1 MRGIFDR
8 RLLGLRASG
17 LRLVP
22 LLLLTVGMAYSS
34 ALAPSSLADQN
45 GLSDGRVYEQ
55 VSEKIKNGNEAGI
68 LIRSGR
74 LSPGV
79 AIATADGDQ
88 VLYEQLGPSGETSSG
103 TDLFGVAGR
112 TATAWKTVAALPPGY
127 GVNASFFQG
136 EEPRSIVPSADLS
149 HVAFSAT
156 GSFGAGN
163 FGVEGTGRESGAGAY
178 RAAVDSQAA
187 ELWLSKPTIANPFPN
202 PITGSWPHLLA
213 GSPTLETV
221 YFTYWGTLVPE
232 DESRAPHVTTSLS
245 TSAWSVY
252 EWNDG
257 TLRSAAM
264 LPNETYSPYGA
275 VPAASVRREGAP
287 TLSPDFF
294 RNEITPGG
302 SELFFLSPAPEQ
314 VAKAESETKV
324 PQPPELYVREQT
336 ASGPRSVLA
345 SRSELPGHV
354 GEAAPGTGV
363 ETAVTP
369 VNGATSAYVYVSP
382 DGSRAF
388 FASKDRLTESAP
400 ENTAVKEYEF
410 DLATEETVYLPEIAE
425 PASKPFSNVIASS
438 QDGSVALFENTA
450 AHKIELW
457 SSGAPVAE
465 IASFSTPSNP
475 ELTAARATSDGGAFV
490 FGTNAVL
497 QRGSE
502 AFNNSSALL
511 QIYRYE
517 PSTAKLVCLSCAP
530 QGSAQRAA
538 RTTQRRVLADEGDR
552 VFFATPAKLLP
563 QDVNGAEDVYEWEQE
578 GVGSC
583 AHGQSDG
590 CLYLISSGTSP
601 EPSFYLDNSESGADV
616 FFATLQGLD
625 DEDTDGSYDVYDAR
639 VGGGFPRP
647 LAAAGC
653 EEGCQGPSTS
663 FSAPAP
669 LTMTVGAA
677 DNLAPPPPSTTP
689 PKPRP
694 KSLTRA
700 QKLSRALKA
709 CRRAP
714 KKKRATCVKRARRLY
729 GSKRRGHVAKVKGGS
744 E

>member
-1 MRGIFDR
+1 MPYWRSLAR
-8 RLLGLRASG
+8 RAS
-17 LRLVP
+17 RP
-22 LLLLTVGMAYSS
+22 RPIALLLLTAGTIF
-34 ALAPSSLADQN
+34 ALAPVSSSPAGQS

-79 AIATADGDQ
+79 AIATTGGAQ
-88 VLYEQLGPSGETSSG
+88 ILYEQLGPSGETSSG

-112 TATAWKTVAALPPGY
+112 SATAWETVAALPPGY

-149 HVAFSAT
+149 HMAFSAT

-163 FGVEGTGRESGAGAY
+163 FGVDGTGRESGAGSY

-187 ELWLSKPTIANPFPN
+187 ELWLSKPTIPTPFPN

-232 DESRAPHVTTSLS
+232 DESRAPHVTASLS
-245 TSAWSVY
+245 TSAWSIY
-252 EWNDG
+252 EWSDG
-257 TLRSAAM
+257 TLRSAAL

-275 VPAASVRREGAP
+275 VPAGSIRREGAP

-294 RNEITPGG
+294 RNEITPDG

-314 VAKAESETKV
+314 VAKAESETKT

-336 ASGPRSVLA
+336 PSGPRSVLA

-388 FASKDRLTESAP
+388 FASKDQLTESAP

-410 DLATEETVYLPEIAE
+410 NLATEETTYLAEIAE
-425 PASKPFSNVIASS
+425 PASKPFSNVFASS
-438 QDGSVALFENTA
+438 EDGSALLFENAA
-450 AHKIELW
+450 AHKIDLW

-465 IASFSTPSNP
+465 VGSFSTPSNP
-475 ELTAARATSDGGAFV
+475 ELTAARATSDGSAFV

-497 QRGSE
+497 VHGSE
-502 AFNNSSALL
+502 TFNNSSAHL

-517 PSTAKLVCLSCAP
+517 PSSAKLVCLSCGPEGSP
-530 QGSAQRAA
+530 QSAA

-552 VFFATPAKLLP
+552 VFFATPAKLVP
-563 QDVNGAEDVYEWEQE
+563 QDVNGVEDVYEWEQE
-578 GVGSC
+578 GVDNC
-583 AHGQSDG
+583 APGQPDG
-590 CLYLISSGTSP
+590 CLYLTSSGTSP
-601 EPSFYLDNSESGADV
+601 EPSFYLDNSESGDDV

-625 DEDTDGSYDVYDAR
+625 AEDTDGSYDVYDAR
-639 VGGGFPRP
+639 VDGGFPRP
-647 LAAAGC
+647 LAPAGC
-653 EEGCQGPSTS
+653 EEGCQGPPTS

-669 LTMTVGAA
+669 LTMTVGPA
-677 DNLAPPPPSTTP
+677 DNLAPPTPSVTP

-700 QKLSRALKA
+700 QKLARALKA
-709 CRRAP
+709 CHRDP
-714 KKKRATCVKRARRLY
+714 KKKRASCVKRAQRLY
-729 GSKRRGHVAKVKGGS
+729 GAKRPRHDAKGGS
-744 E
+744 K